1 MMYSKVYVEI
11 TNKCNRSCS
20 FCPGTNRPSKFLSME
35 EFQYIIGKLKGIT
48 EYLYLHV
55 MGEPLVHPD
64 LTAFIRYATD
74 NGFHVVLTTNGTL
87 LKKRKEE
94 LLSSGVYKINIS
106 LHSFEENDKGGQEAY
121 ITDAISFADEASS
134 AGILVILRLWNE
146 GTDEGRNDWTLELLK
161 QRFKE
166 AWTADARGARIR
178 PKLHLEY
185 GKRFEWPDT
194 EAKDY
199 GNEVFCYGLKD
210 HFAVLSDG
218 TVIPCCLDREGVIAL
233 GNIFENSIEEILTSN
248 RAMQIAEGFK
258 HREAVEDLCKKC
270 GYARRF

>member
-134 AGILVILRLWNE
+134 AGILAILRLWNE

>member
-64 LTAFIRYATD
+64 LAAFIRYATD